1 MLQSD
6 LCDNSDAYIAV
17 KGTVTVIG
25 AINSDRK
32 NIILVLKGNAPFII
46 AYQRLI
52 VYQLTTTNIQM
63 F

>member
-32 NIILVLKGNAPFII
+32 NIILVFRGNAPFII

-52 VYQLTTTNIQM
+52 VYQLTTTNI
-63 F
+63 

>member
-52 VYQLTTTNIQM
+52 VYQLTTTKI
-63 F
+63 

>member
-52 VYQLTTTNIQM
+52 VYQLTTTKIQM

>member
-32 NIILVLKGNAPFII
+32 NIIRVLKGNAPFII

-52 VYQLTTTNIQM
+52 VYQLTTTNI
-63 F
+63 

>member
-52 VYQLTTTNIQM
+52 VYQLTTTNI
-63 F
+63 